1 MITIGLTNWKGHESL
16 LVGKNKELENYTAH
30 FPFVEMDTSF
40 YSIQPETNIVNWMG
54 KTPDGFQFIPKAFQA
69 MTTHREWGD
78 YFPSEKAMFQA
89 FIASF
94 TPMLEANRIKAFL
107 FQFPPYFAC
116 TKENVDYLRKIR
128 YWMGELPVAIEFRNN
143 SWFSENHYGATL
155 KFLTE
160 LQFIQTTVDQPQTQT
175 NSIPM
180 VLNVTNPSL
189 TLLRL
194 HGRNFTGWLES
205 SSPNWRKKRTL
216 YNYSPTEIKELK
228 GYVET
233 LALDAKEVAV
243 IFNNNS
249 GGHAAP
255 NAKALQKELDLSFEN
270 LAPQQLGLDLF

>member
-16 LVGKNKELENYTAH
+16 LVDKNKELENYAAH

-40 YSIQPETNIVNWMG
+40 YSIQPEANIVNWMG

-94 TPMLEANRIKAFL
+94 SPMLEANRIKAFL

-128 YWMGELPVAIEFRNN
+128 YWMGDLPVAIEFRNN
-143 SWFSENHYGATL
+143 TWFSENHYGATL

-180 VLNVTNPSL
+180 VLEVTNPSL

-205 SSPNWRKKRTL
+205 NSPDWRKKRTL

-233 LALDAKEVAV
+233 LALNAKEVAV

>member
-16 LVGKNKELENYTAH
+16 LVDKNKELENYAAH

-40 YSIQPETNIVNWMG
+40 YSIQPEANIVNWMG

-69 MTTHREWGD
+69 MTTHREWGE

-94 TPMLEANRIKAFL
+94 SPMLEANRIKAFL

-128 YWMGELPVAIEFRNN
+128 YWMGDLPVAIEFRNN
-143 SWFSENHYGATL
+143 TWFSENHYGATL

-180 VLNVTNPSL
+180 VLEVTNPSL

-205 SSPNWRKKRTL
+205 NSPDWRKKRTL

>member
-16 LVGKNKELENYTAH
+16 LVDKNKELENYTAH

-155 KFLTE
+155 KFLTK

-205 SSPNWRKKRTL
+205 SSPDWRKKGPCIIILQQKLR
-216 YNYSPTEIKELK
+216 
-228 GYVET
+228 
-233 LALDAKEVAV
+233 
-243 IFNNNS
+243 NS
-249 GGHAAP
+249 
-255 NAKALQKELDLSFEN
+255 KDM
-270 LAPQQLGLDLF
+270 

>member
-16 LVGKNKELENYTAH
+16 LVDKNKELENYTAH

-160 LQFIQTTVDQPQTQT
+160 LQFIQTIVDQPQTQT

-194 HGRNFTGWLES
+194 HGRNFTGWLEP
-205 SSPNWRKKRTL
+205 SSPDWRKKRTL